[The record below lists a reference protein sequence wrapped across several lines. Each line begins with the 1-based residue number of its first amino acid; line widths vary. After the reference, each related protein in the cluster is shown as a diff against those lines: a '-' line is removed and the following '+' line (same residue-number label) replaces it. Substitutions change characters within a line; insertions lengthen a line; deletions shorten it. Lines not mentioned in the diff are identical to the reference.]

1 MLRGHVGLPLL
12 QDGMPPG
19 NASCT
24 LLSQGTETGSF
35 TYNNVEELV
44 RKLILVLSFALP
56 LLALPAFAQDW
67 SKSYT
72 VGAKPSLRIDT
83 NDAAIEITRGT
94 SNTIAARVI
103 AEGYKNGA
111 ADLHITE
118 HQDGDKVDLT
128 VRFPSDVGI
137 HIGWNGRW
145 NNHRARI
152 EVQVPQETALD
163 LHSSDGHINVDGTT
177 GPAKIDTSDGAVE
190 VHNFS
195 GNIRARTSD
204 GHITVDGVVS
214 EVYLSSGD
222 GHIEFTARPGSKMA
236 RGWLLHTGDGRVEIK
251 LPQDFAAELS
261 AHTGDGRITLDFPVT
276 VNGDIGRSRVRGKL
290 NGGGEL
296 LEITTGD
303 GSIHVGKL

>member
-1 MLRGHVGLPLL
+1 
-12 QDGMPPG
+12 
-19 NASCT
+19 
-24 LLSQGTETGSF
+24 
-35 TYNNVEELV
+35 VEELV
-44 RKLILVLSFALP
+44 RKLILVLTFSLP
-56 LLALPAFAQDW
+56 LLALSAFAQDW

-72 VGAKPSLRIDT
+72 VGAKPSLRVDT

-103 AEGYKNGA
+103 TEGYKNGA

-118 HQDGDKVDLT
+118 HQDGDKVDIT
-128 VRFPSDVGI
+128 VRFPSESGI
-137 HIGWNGRW
+137 HITWR
-145 NNHRARI
+145 NHRARI

-190 VHNFS
+190 VHNFT

-236 RGWLLHTGDGRVEIK
+236 RGWLLHTSDGRVEVK
-251 LPQDFAAELS
+251 LPSDFAAELS
-261 AHTGDGRITLDFPVT
+261 AHTGDGHITLDIPVT
-276 VNGDIGRSRVRGKL
+276 VNGDLGRSRVRGKL

-296 LEITTGD
+296 LEITSGD

>member
-1 MLRGHVGLPLL
+1 MGIKWRPLL
-12 QDGMPPG
+12 QDSMPPG
-19 NASCT
+19 TANCT
-24 LLSQGTETGSF
+24 LLSQGTKPSSF

-44 RKLILVLSFALP
+44 RKLILVLSFSLP
-56 LLALPAFAQDW
+56 LLALTALAQDW

-72 VGAKPSLRIDT
+72 VSGKPSLRVDT

-118 HQDGDKVDLT
+118 RQDGDKVELS
-128 VRFPSDVGI
+128 VRFPSDVGV
-137 HIGWNGRW
+137 HFGWNNRK
-145 NNHRARI
+145 ARI
-152 EVQVPQETALD
+152 EVQVPQETTLD

-190 VHNFS
+190 VHNFT

-204 GHITVDGVVS
+204 GHITVDGVVN

-222 GHIEFTARPGSKMA
+222 GHIEFTAREGSKMA
-236 RGWLLHTGDGRVEIK
+236 RGWLLHTGDGRVEVK
-251 LPQDFAAELS
+251 LPSDFAAELS
-261 AHTGDGRITLDFPVT
+261 AHTGDGRILLDFPVT

>member
-1 MLRGHVGLPLL
+1 MQVVDARPAEGTPANHFPRSPVYFLAGSDAARACGASSPPGRHA
-12 QDGMPPG
+12 PG

-56 LLALPAFAQDW
+56 LLALSAFAQDW

-72 VGAKPSLRIDT
+72 VGAKPSLRADT

-111 ADLHITE
+111 SDLHITE

-152 EVQVPQETALD
+152 EVQVPQETTLD
-163 LHSSDGHINVDGTT
+163 LHPSY
-177 GPAKIDTSDGAVE
+177 
-190 VHNFS
+190 
-195 GNIRARTSD
+195 

-222 GHIEFTARPGSKMA
+222 GHIEFTAREGSKMA

-261 AHTGDGRITLDFPVT
+261 AHTGDGRITLDFPGT
-276 VNGDIGRSRVRGKL
+276 VNGDIGPSRVRGKL

>member
-1 MLRGHVGLPLL
+1 
-12 QDGMPPG
+12 
-19 NASCT
+19 
-24 LLSQGTETGSF
+24 
-35 TYNNVEELV
+35 VEEPV
-44 RKLILVLSFALP
+44 RKLTLILTFCLP
-56 LLALPAFAQDW
+56 LLALSAFAQDW
-67 SKSYT
+67 SKTYT
-72 VGAKPSLRIDT
+72 VGAKPSLRVDT
-83 NDAAIEITRGT
+83 NDAAIEVTRGV
-94 SNTIAARVI
+94 SNTVSARVVTQ
-103 AEGYKNGA
+103 GYKNGA

-118 HQDGDKVDLT
+118 HQDGDKVELS
-128 VRFPSDVGI
+128 VRFPNESGI
-137 HIGWNGRW
+137 HFGWNNR
-145 NNHRARI
+145 RARI

-163 LHSSDGHINVDGTT
+163 LHSADGHINVDGTT

-190 VHNFS
+190 VHNFN

-236 RGWLLHTGDGRVEIK
+236 RGWLVHTGDGRVEIK
-251 LPQDFAAELS
+251 LPDDFAAELS

-303 GSIHVGKL
+303 GSIHVGKY